1 MAVAATLAG
10 GRRMTAEQRVEERLS
25 ELTQRVRAS
34 ADRGPRLAAAL
45 ISGSAGALAVTAVHQ
60 LARRR
65 VRYAPRMDVLG
76 MRAIAR
82 GTHRLGKRP
91 PTGRTL
97 YRATLA
103 GDLLSNTAYYS
114 TVALAGRHATRTGAA
129 LGIAAGV
136 GALLLPP
143 VMGLGRP
150 PHAGAWSNRLMTV
163 AWYTLGGLAAGCTYQ
178 QLHAHDGGLD
188 T

>member
-1 MAVAATLAG
+1 
-10 GRRMTAEQRVEERLS
+10 MTAEQRVEERLS

-34 ADRGPRLAAAL
+34 ADRDPRVGAAL
-45 ISGSAGALAVTAVHQ
+45 ISGAAGALAVTAVHQ

-65 VRYAPRMDVLG
+65 VPNAPRMDVLG

-82 GTHRLGKRP
+82 GAHRMGRRP

-97 YRATLA
+97 YRTTLA

-114 TVALAGRHATRTGAA
+114 VVALGGQHAMRTGAA
-129 LGIAAGV
+129 LGIAAGL

-143 VMGLGRP
+143 AMGLGRP
-150 PHAGAWSNRLMTV
+150 PHADAWANRLMTV

-178 QLHAHDGGLD
+178 QLHAQHGALD
-188 T
+188 TVRK

>member
-1 MAVAATLAG
+1 M
-10 GRRMTAEQRVEERLS
+10 MAEQRVEERLS
-25 ELTQRVRAS
+25 ELTRRVRAS
-34 ADRGPRLAAAL
+34 ADAEPWPAAAL
-45 ISGSAGALAVTAVHQ
+45 LSGAAGALALTTVHQ

-65 VRYAPRMDVLG
+65 VPYAPRMDVLG

-82 GTHRLGKRP
+82 GAHRVGRRP

-103 GDLLSNTAYYS
+103 GDLISNTVYYS
-114 TVALAGRHATRTGAA
+114 AVALGGRHAARTGAA
-129 LGIAAGV
+129 LGLAAGV

-143 VMGLGRP
+143 VMGLGHP
-150 PHAGAWSNRLMTV
+150 PHAHAWSNRLMTV

-178 QLHAHDGGLD
+178 QLQARRGTLD
-188 T
+188 TW

>member
-1 MAVAATLAG
+1 V
-10 GRRMTAEQRVEERLS
+10 
-25 ELTQRVRAS
+25 
-34 ADRGPRLAAAL
+34 P
-45 ISGSAGALAVTAVHQ
+45 
-60 LARRR
+60 
-65 VRYAPRMDVLG
+65 YAPRMDVLG

-82 GTHRLGKRP
+82 GARRVGKRP

-114 TVALAGRHATRTGAA
+114 AVALGGRHAGRTGAA
-129 LGIAAGV
+129 LGIAAGI

-143 VMGLGRP
+143 AMGLGHP
-150 PHAGAWSNRLMTV
+150 PHAHAWSNRLMTV

-178 QLHAHDGGLD
+178 QLQAQRRASH
-188 T
+188 TW